1 MKNFFIIL
9 AMKILNL
16 ILKICHKN
24 GGNFLGKI
32 AYDWNPEI
40 FKYFKVDCPV
50 IAVSAT
56 NGKTMTNNCIGY
68 TLKTAG
74 NKVISNVEG
83 NNMETGILSTILKN
97 CTLTGKIK
105 ADYLVFEV
113 DESYI
118 PVVFKDFRLD
128 TLVILNFFRDQ
139 LDRNGEVESLILR
152 INEFLKTYN
161 GNLILNND
169 DPNVSR
175 LGQAN
180 PNNKNIYY
188 FSVDKY
194 QFATEHI
201 KEAGEGKFCPFC
213 KTRLEYEYYQYSH
226 VGKFKCPNCNFGD
239 NKIYKLATNVDLKNR
254 CFDIDGNTY
263 KINGNSIYLI
273 YNYTAVYS
281 VCSLYD
287 ISNDVVKKAFS
298 TFTLNNG
305 RLEEIK
311 IIDVP
316 TIINLAKNPT
326 GSNVSLRILN
336 EDDSEKELLF
346 VLNDNIADG
355 FDVSWIWDINF
366 NNLNNVTR
374 IITSGTRAYDIA
386 IRIKTSGFTAEKIE
400 PYLNLEDAVKALYKT
415 DIKKYVIANYTSLQP
430 TRHELKRFDE
440 MSKNNDVTN
449 VKTSDIS
456 KKEAIKSNI
465 ENTEMNPKEVLQNID
480 NTDNTDN
487 LNYQDNEEKSIK
499 ILYLYPDMLELYGD
513 YGNIQVLKYRIES
526 RGYKAIIDRYSIGD
540 TAPNF
545 NDYDIV
551 FAGGGADNEQ
561 SILAEDLVKYKDN
574 IKDAVKNG
582 VFFLL
587 ICGAYQL
594 FGKYYKG
601 VEGNIIPGLEVFDY
615 YTVANPD
622 RKKRCIG
629 NIVIDATLDANINI
643 KKSTNSNDDSS
654 DNIEN
659 LNLKTKVIGF
669 ENHGGQTFDISNF
682 FGNVLFGNGN
692 KFGDSEEGFFE
703 NNVIA
708 TYLHGPLLSKNPE
721 LCDYIIRYCL
731 DRKYNENIE
740 LEPLN
745 DEFENFCR
753 EQLLNRFLKK

>member
-9 AMKILNL
+9 AIKILNI

-32 AYDWNPEI
+32 AFDCNPSI
-40 FKYFKVDCPV
+40 FKYFKVNCPV

-68 TLKTAG
+68 TLKQAG
-74 NKVISNVEG
+74 YKVVSNTEG

-105 ADYLVFEV
+105 ADFLVFEV

-161 GNLILNND
+161 GNLVLNND
-169 DPNVSR
+169 DPNVAR

-180 PNNKNIYY
+180 PSNQNVYY

-194 QFATEHI
+194 SFATENI

-239 NKIYKLATNVDLKNR
+239 NEIYKLATNVDLKNR
-254 CFDIDGNTY
+254 SFDIENITY
-263 KINGNSIYLI
+263 KIRGNSIYLV
-273 YNYTAVYS
+273 YNYTAVAS
-281 VCSLYD
+281 VCSLYN
-287 ISNDVVKKAFS
+287 ISTDVIQNAFS
-298 TFTLNNG
+298 TFALNNG
-305 RLEEIK
+305 RLEEIE
-311 IIDVP
+311 INGIP

-336 EDDSEKELLF
+336 EDDEEKELLF

-366 NNLNNVTR
+366 DNLNNVSR

-386 IRIKTSGFTAEKIE
+386 IRIKTSGFPAEKIE
-400 PYLNLEDAVKALYKT
+400 PYLNLEEAVKALYKT
-415 DIKKYVIANYTSLQP
+415 NVKKYVIANYTSLQP
-430 TRHELKRFDE
+430 TRRELKKFATQNNE
-440 MSKNNDVTN
+440 TSTMQNGNNNFEIKN
-449 VKTSDIS
+449 DIS
-456 KKEAIKSNI
+456 K
-465 ENTEMNPKEVLQNID
+465 
-480 NTDNTDN
+480 TDNFQQNNDTN
-487 LNYQDNEEKSIK
+487 SVYSKCVK

-526 RGYKAIIDRYSIGD
+526 RGYTAIIDRYSIGD
-540 TAPNF
+540 DAPNF

-561 SILAEDLVKYKDN
+561 SILAEDLVKYKEN
-574 IKDAVKNG
+574 IKEAVQNG

-601 VEGNIIPGLEVFDY
+601 VERNIIPGLEVFDY
-615 YTVANPD
+615 YTEANPD

-629 NIVIDATLDANINI
+629 NIVINA
-643 KKSTNSNDDSS
+643 S
-654 DNIEN
+654 
-659 LNLKTKVIGF
+659 LNGLETKIIGF
-669 ENHGGQTFDISNF
+669 ENHGGQTFDISNS
-682 FGNVLFGNGN
+682 FGKVLFGNGN
-692 KFGDSEEGFFE
+692 KFGDTEEGYFQD
-703 NNVIA
+703 NVIA

-721 LCDYIIRYCL
+721 LADYIIKYCL
-731 DRKYNENIE
+731 DRKYNENIT

-745 DEFENFCR
+745 DKFENLCR
-753 EQLLNRFLKK
+753 EQLLNRFLSVN

>member
-32 AYDWNPEI
+32 AFDLNPEI
-40 FKYFKVDCPV
+40 FKYFKVNCPV

-68 TLKTAG
+68 TLKMAG
-74 NKVISNVEG
+74 NKVVSNVEG
-83 NNMETGILSTILKN
+83 NNMETGILSTLLKN

-169 DPNVSR
+169 DPNVAR

-180 PNNKNIYY
+180 PNNENVYY

-194 QFATEHI
+194 KFATEQI

-239 NKIYKLATNVDLKNR
+239 NEIYKLATNVDLKNR

-281 VCSLYD
+281 VCSLYG

-298 TFTLNNG
+298 TFALNNG
-305 RLEEIK
+305 RLEEIQ
-311 IIDVP
+311 INGVP

-366 NNLNNVTR
+366 NNLNNVSR

-386 IRIKTSGFTAEKIE
+386 IRIKTSGFPAEKIE
-400 PYLNLEDAVKALYKT
+400 PYLNLEDAVNAFYKT
-415 DIKKYVIANYTSLQP
+415 DVKKYVIANYTSLQP
-430 TRHELKRFDE
+430 TRHELKKFDE
-440 MSKNNDVTN
+440 MNKNNDITDVE
-449 VKTSDIS
+449 TSDIS
-456 KKEAIKSNI
+456 KV
-465 ENTEMNPKEVLQNID
+465 ENTEFGAKEIVQNVDTLDILQAQNSED
-480 NTDNTDN
+480 
-487 LNYQDNEEKSIK
+487 KSIK

-540 TAPNF
+540 AAPNF

-574 IKDAVKNG
+574 IKEAVNNG

-629 NIVIDATLDANINI
+629 NIVIDATLGSNINI
-643 KKSTNSNDDSS
+643 KKSANANDDSS

-669 ENHGGQTFDISNF
+669 ENHGGQTFDISNS

-721 LCDYIIRYCL
+721 LCDFIIKYCL

-740 LEPLN
+740 LVPLN
-745 DEFENFCR
+745 DEFENLCR
-753 EQLLNRFLKK
+753 EQLLNRFLEK

>member
-74 NKVISNVEG
+74 NKVVSNVEG

-298 TFTLNNG
+298 TFALNNG

-311 IIDVP
+311 INDVP

-386 IRIKTSGFTAEKIE
+386 IRIKTSGFPAEKIE
-400 PYLNLEDAVKALYKT
+400 SYLNLEDAVKSLYKT
-415 DIKKYVIANYTSLQP
+415 NVKKYVIANYTSLQP
-430 TRHELKRFDE
+430 TRHELKKFDE
-440 MSKNNDVTN
+440 INKNNNVTDSKISDV
-449 VKTSDIS
+449 S
-456 KKEAIKSNI
+456 KKEEIKSNI
-465 ENTEMNPKEVLQNID
+465 ENTEMNTKEVLQSI
-480 NTDNTDN
+480 DNTDN

-669 ENHGGQTFDISNF
+669 ENHGGQTFDISNS

-708 TYLHGPLLSKNPE
+708 TYLHGPLLSKNPK

-731 DRKYNENIE
+731 DRKYNENVE

-745 DEFENFCR
+745 DEFENLCR

>member
-16 ILKICHKN
+16 TLKIFHKN

-32 AYDWNPEI
+32 AFDWNPEI
-40 FKYFKVDCPV
+40 FKYFKVNCPV

-74 NKVISNVEG
+74 YKVVSNVEG

-161 GNLILNND
+161 GNLVLNND
-169 DPNVSR
+169 DPNVAR

-180 PNNKNIYY
+180 PSNQNVYY

-194 QFATEHI
+194 QFATEEI

-239 NKIYKLATNVDLKNR
+239 NEIYKLATNVDLKNR

-281 VCSLYD
+281 VCSLYN
-287 ISNDVVKKAFS
+287 ISNDVVKKSFS
-298 TFTLNNG
+298 TFALNNG

-311 IIDVP
+311 INGVP

-336 EDDSEKELLF
+336 EDDSEKDLLF

-366 NNLNNVTR
+366 NNLNNVSR
-374 IITSGTRAYDIA
+374 IVTSGTRAYDIA
-386 IRIKTSGFTAEKIE
+386 IRIKTSGFPVEKIE
-400 PYLNLEDAVKALYKT
+400 PYLNLEEAIKALYKT
-415 DIKKYVIANYTSLQP
+415 NVKKYVIANYTSLQP
-430 TRHELKRFDE
+430 TRHELKKFDE
-440 MSKNNDVTN
+440 ICQNNLEN
-449 VKTSDIS
+449 VC
-456 KKEAIKSNI
+456 
-465 ENTEMNPKEVLQNID
+465 
-480 NTDNTDN
+480 TDNISSDLNVSEMSQQKNDKTNSDN
-487 LNYQDNEEKSIK
+487 SDCLK

-540 TAPNF
+540 ATPNF

-561 SILAEDLVKYKDN
+561 SILANDLIKYKDN
-574 IKDAVKNG
+574 IKEAVNNG

-629 NIVIDATLDANINI
+629 NIVIDANL
-643 KKSTNSNDDSS
+643 SSSND
-654 DNIEN
+654 II
-659 LNLKTKVIGF
+659 KTKVIGF
-669 ENHGGQTFDISNF
+669 ENHGGQTFDISAS

-692 KFGDSEEGFFE
+692 KFGDSEEGFFQ

-721 LCDYIIRYCL
+721 LCDYIIKYCL
-731 DRKYNENIE
+731 DRRYNENVI

-745 DEFENFCR
+745 DEFENLCR
-753 EQLLNRFLKK
+753 EQLLKRFLEK

>member
-32 AYDWNPEI
+32 AFDWNPEI
-40 FKYFKVDCPV
+40 FKYFKVNCPV

-74 NKVISNVEG
+74 KKVVSNVEG

-152 INEFLKTYN
+152 INEFLKTYT

-169 DPNVSR
+169 DPNVAR

-180 PNNKNIYY
+180 PSNSNIYY

-194 QFATEHI
+194 KFATEKI

-239 NKIYKLATNVDLKNR
+239 NEIYKLATNVDLKNR

-273 YNYTAVYS
+273 YNYTAVYT

-298 TFTLNNG
+298 TFVLNNG
-305 RLEEIK
+305 RLEEIT
-311 IIDVP
+311 IHGVP

-336 EDDSEKELLF
+336 EDDSQKELLF

-366 NNLNNVTR
+366 NNLNNVSR
-374 IITSGTRAYDIA
+374 IVTSGTRAYDIA
-386 IRIKTSGFTAEKIE
+386 IRIKTSGFPAEKIE
-400 PYLNLEDAVKALYKT
+400 PYLSLADAVKALYKT
-415 DIKKYVIANYTSLQP
+415 DVKKYVIANYTSLQP
-430 TRHELKRFDE
+430 TRHELKKFDE
-440 MSKNNDVTN
+440 MNKNNITDVEISQKEEI
-449 VKTSDIS
+449 KTDVENAEVDT
-456 KKEAIKSNI
+456 KEIFQNI
-465 ENTEMNPKEVLQNID
+465 ED
-480 NTDNTDN
+480 SHS
-487 LNYQDNEEKSIK
+487 QDNEEKSIK

-540 TAPNF
+540 ATPDF
-545 NDYDIV
+545 NNYDIV

-561 SILAEDLVKYKDN
+561 SILAEDLVKYKEN
-574 IKDAVKNG
+574 IKEAVNNG

-629 NIVIDATLDANINI
+629 NIVIDANLRSSNNDTDSTESNI
-643 KKSTNSNDDSS
+643 
-654 DNIEN
+654 
-659 LNLKTKVIGF
+659 KTKVIGF
-669 ENHGGQTFDISNF
+669 ENHGGQTFDISNS

-692 KFGDSEEGFFE
+692 KFGDAEEGFFN

-721 LCDYIIRYCL
+721 LCDYIIKYCL
-731 DRKYNENIE
+731 DRKYNENVV
-740 LEPLN
+740 LESLN
-745 DEFENFCR
+745 DEFENLCR
-753 EQLLNRFLKK
+753 EQLLNRFLG

>member
-32 AYDWNPEI
+32 AFDWNPEI
-40 FKYFKVDCPV
+40 FKYFKVQCPV

-74 NKVISNVEG
+74 YKVVSNVEG

-161 GNLILNND
+161 GNLVLNND
-169 DPNVSR
+169 DPNVAR

-180 PNNKNIYY
+180 PSNQNVYY

-194 QFATEHI
+194 QFATEEI

-239 NKIYKLATNVDLKNR
+239 NEIYKLATNVDLKNR

-281 VCSLYD
+281 VCSLYN
-287 ISNDVVKKAFS
+287 ISNDVVKKSFS
-298 TFTLNNG
+298 TFALNNG

-311 IIDVP
+311 INGVP

-336 EDDSEKELLF
+336 EDDSEKDLLF

-366 NNLNNVTR
+366 NNLNNVSR
-374 IITSGTRAYDIA
+374 IVTSGTRAYDIA
-386 IRIKTSGFTAEKIE
+386 IRIKTSGFPVEKIE
-400 PYLNLEDAVKALYKT
+400 PYLNLEEAIKALYKT
-415 DIKKYVIANYTSLQP
+415 NVKKYVIANYTSLQP
-430 TRHELKRFDE
+430 TRHELKKFDE
-440 MSKNNDVTN
+440 ICQNNL
-449 VKTSDIS
+449 
-456 KKEAIKSNI
+456 
-465 ENTEMNPKEVLQNID
+465 ENGC
-480 NTDNTDN
+480 TDNISSYLNVSEMSQQKNDKTNSDN
-487 LNYQDNEEKSIK
+487 SDCLK

-540 TAPNF
+540 ATPNF

-561 SILAEDLVKYKDN
+561 SILANDLIKYKDN
-574 IKDAVKNG
+574 IKEAVNNG

-629 NIVIDATLDANINI
+629 NIVIDANL
-643 KKSTNSNDDSS
+643 SSSND
-654 DNIEN
+654 II
-659 LNLKTKVIGF
+659 KTKVIGF
-669 ENHGGQTFDISNF
+669 ENHGGQTFDISAS

-692 KFGDSEEGFFE
+692 KFGDSEEGFFQ

-721 LCDYIIRYCL
+721 LCDYIIKYCL
-731 DRKYNENIE
+731 DRRYNENVI

-745 DEFENFCR
+745 DEFENLCR
-753 EQLLNRFLKK
+753 EQLLKRFLEK

>member
-32 AYDWNPEI
+32 AFDWNPEI
-40 FKYFKVDCPV
+40 FKYFKVNCPV

-74 NKVISNVEG
+74 KKVVSNVEG

-161 GNLILNND
+161 GNLVLNND
-169 DPNVSR
+169 DPNVAR

-180 PNNKNIYY
+180 PSNSNIYY

-194 QFATEHI
+194 KFATEKI

-239 NKIYKLATNVDLKNR
+239 NEIYKLATNVDLKNR

-298 TFTLNNG
+298 NFALNNG
-305 RLEEIK
+305 RLEEIT
-311 IIDVP
+311 IHGVP

-336 EDDSEKELLF
+336 EDDSQKELLF

-366 NNLNNVTR
+366 NNLNNVSR
-374 IITSGTRAYDIA
+374 IVTSGTRAYDIA
-386 IRIKTSGFTAEKIE
+386 IRIKTSGFPAEKIE
-400 PYLNLEDAVKALYKT
+400 PYLSLEDAVKALYKT
-415 DIKKYVIANYTSLQP
+415 DVKKYVIANYTSLQP
-430 TRHELKRFDE
+430 TRHELKKFNE
-440 MSKNNDVTN
+440 MNKNNNITDINTN
-449 VKTSDIS
+449 DIS
-456 KKEAIKSNI
+456 KIKNPEVDAKEISQNI
-465 ENTEMNPKEVLQNID
+465 EDLQ
-480 NTDNTDN
+480 
-487 LNYQDNEEKSIK
+487 LQDNEEKSIK

-540 TAPNF
+540 VAPNF

-561 SILAEDLVKYKDN
+561 SILAEDLVKYKEN
-574 IKDAVKNG
+574 IKEAVNNG

-629 NIVIDATLDANINI
+629 NIVIDANLRSSNNDTDSTESNI
-643 KKSTNSNDDSS
+643 
-654 DNIEN
+654 
-659 LNLKTKVIGF
+659 KTKVIGF
-669 ENHGGQTFDISNF
+669 ENHGGQTFDISNS

-692 KFGDSEEGFFE
+692 KFGDSEEGFFKD
-703 NNVIA
+703 NVIA

-721 LCDYIIRYCL
+721 LCDYIIKYCL
-731 DRKYNENIE
+731 DRKYNENIT
-740 LEPLN
+740 LESLN
-745 DEFENFCR
+745 DEFENLCR
-753 EQLLNRFLKK
+753 EQLLNRFLSKN

>member
-32 AYDWNPEI
+32 AFDWNPEI
-40 FKYFKVDCPV
+40 FKYFKVNCPV

-74 NKVISNVEG
+74 NKVVSNVEG

-152 INEFLKTYN
+152 INEFLKTYT

-169 DPNVSR
+169 DPNVAR

-180 PNNKNIYY
+180 PSNSNIYY

-194 QFATEHI
+194 KFATEKI

-239 NKIYKLATNVDLKNR
+239 NEIYKLATNVDLKNR

-273 YNYTAVYS
+273 YNYTAVYT

-298 TFTLNNG
+298 TFALNNG
-305 RLEEIK
+305 RLEEIT
-311 IIDVP
+311 IHGVP

-336 EDDSEKELLF
+336 EDDSQKELLF

-366 NNLNNVTR
+366 NNLNNVSR
-374 IITSGTRAYDIA
+374 IVTSGTRAYDIA
-386 IRIKTSGFTAEKIE
+386 IRIKTSGFPAEKIE

-415 DIKKYVIANYTSLQP
+415 DVKKYVIANYTSLQP
-430 TRHELKRFDE
+430 TRHELKKFDE
-440 MSKNNDVTN
+440 MNKNNNITDINTN
-449 VKTSDIS
+449 DIS
-456 KKEAIKSNI
+456 KIKNLEVDAKEISQNI
-465 ENTEMNPKEVLQNID
+465 EDLQS
-480 NTDNTDN
+480 
-487 LNYQDNEEKSIK
+487 QDNEEKSIK

-540 TAPNF
+540 MAPNF

-561 SILAEDLVKYKDN
+561 SILAEDLVKYKEN
-574 IKDAVKNG
+574 IKEAVNNG

-629 NIVIDATLDANINI
+629 NIVIDANLRC
-643 KKSTNSNDDSS
+643 SNNDTDSS
-654 DNIEN
+654 ESNI
-659 LNLKTKVIGF
+659 KTKVIGF
-669 ENHGGQTFDISNF
+669 ENHGGQTFDISNS

-692 KFGDSEEGFFE
+692 KFGDAEEGFFN

-721 LCDYIIRYCL
+721 LCDYIIKYCL
-731 DRKYNENIE
+731 DRKYNENIT
-740 LEPLN
+740 LESLN
-745 DEFENFCR
+745 DEFENLCR
-753 EQLLNRFLKK
+753 EQLLNRFLG

>member
-9 AMKILNL
+9 AMKILNI

-32 AYDWNPEI
+32 AFDWNPSI
-40 FKYFKVDCPV
+40 FKYFKVNCPV

-68 TLKTAG
+68 TLKQAG
-74 NKVISNVEG
+74 YKVVSNTEG

-105 ADYLVFEV
+105 ADFLVFEV

-161 GNLILNND
+161 GNLVLNND
-169 DPNVSR
+169 DPNVAR

-180 PNNKNIYY
+180 PSNQNVYY

-194 QFATEHI
+194 SFATENI

-239 NKIYKLATNVDLKNR
+239 NEIYKLATNVDLKNR
-254 CFDIDGNTY
+254 SFDIENITY
-263 KINGNSIYLI
+263 KIRGNSIYLV
-273 YNYTAVYS
+273 YNYTAVAS
-281 VCSLYD
+281 VCSLYN
-287 ISNDVVKKAFS
+287 ISTDVIQKAFS
-298 TFTLNNG
+298 SFALNNG
-305 RLEEIK
+305 RLEEIE
-311 IIDVP
+311 INSVP

-336 EDDSEKELLF
+336 EDDEEKELLF

-366 NNLNNVTR
+366 NNLNNVSR

-386 IRIKTSGFTAEKIE
+386 IRIKTSGFLAEKIE
-400 PYLNLEDAVKALYKT
+400 PYLNLEEAVKALYKT
-415 DIKKYVIANYTSLQP
+415 NVKKYVIANYTSLQP
-430 TRHELKRFDE
+430 TRKELKKFATQNNE
-440 MSKNNDVTN
+440 TSTMQNGNNNFEIKN
-449 VKTSDIS
+449 DIS
-456 KKEAIKSNI
+456 K
-465 ENTEMNPKEVLQNID
+465 
-480 NTDNTDN
+480 TDNFQQNNDTN
-487 LNYQDNEEKSIK
+487 SVYSKCVK

-526 RGYKAIIDRYSIGD
+526 RGYTAIIDRYSIGD
-540 TAPNF
+540 DAPNF

-561 SILAEDLVKYKDN
+561 SILAEDLVKYKEN
-574 IKDAVKNG
+574 IKEAVQNG

-601 VEGNIIPGLEVFDY
+601 VERNIIPGLEVFDY
-615 YTVANPD
+615 YTEANPD

-629 NIVIDATLDANINI
+629 NIVINA
-643 KKSTNSNDDSS
+643 S
-654 DNIEN
+654 
-659 LNLKTKVIGF
+659 LNGLETKIIGF
-669 ENHGGQTFDISNF
+669 ENHGGQTFDISNS
-682 FGNVLFGNGN
+682 FGKVLFGNGN
-692 KFGDSEEGFFE
+692 KFGDTEEGYFQD
-703 NNVIA
+703 NVIA

-721 LCDYIIRYCL
+721 LADYIIKYCL
-731 DRKYNENIE
+731 DRKYNENIT

-745 DEFENFCR
+745 DKFENLCR
-753 EQLLNRFLKK
+753 EQLLNRFLSVN

>member
-40 FKYFKVDCPV
+40 FKYFKVNCPV

-74 NKVISNVEG
+74 NKVVSNVEG

-161 GNLILNND
+161 ENLILNND
-169 DPNVSR
+169 DPNVAR

-180 PNNKNIYY
+180 PNNENIYY

-194 QFATEHI
+194 KFATEQI

-239 NKIYKLATNVDLKNR
+239 NEIYKLATNVDLKNR

-281 VCSLYD
+281 VCSLYG

-298 TFTLNNG
+298 TFALNNG

-311 IIDVP
+311 INGVP

-336 EDDSEKELLF
+336 EDDSKKELLF

-366 NNLNNVTR
+366 NNLNNVSR

-386 IRIKTSGFTAEKIE
+386 IRIKTSGFPAEKIE
-400 PYLNLEDAVKALYKT
+400 PYLNLEDAVKAFYKT

-430 TRHELKRFDE
+430 TRHELKKFDE
-440 MSKNNDVTN
+440 MNTNNIN
-449 VKTSDIS
+449 SS
-456 KKEAIKSNI
+456 
-465 ENTEMNPKEVLQNID
+465 LHNID
-480 NTDNTDN
+480 TIRQNNETN
-487 LNYQDNEEKSIK
+487 LDCPNCLK

-540 TAPNF
+540 AAPNF

-574 IKDAVKNG
+574 IKDAVNNG

-629 NIVIDATLDANINI
+629 NIVI
-643 KKSTNSNDDSS
+643 
-654 DNIEN
+654 E
-659 LNLKTKVIGF
+659 TKMGNVIGF
-669 ENHGGQTFDISNF
+669 ENHGGQTFDISNS
-682 FGNVLFGNGN
+682 FGKVLFGNGN

-721 LCDYIIRYCL
+721 LCDYIIKYCL
-731 DRKYNENIE
+731 DRKYNVNIE
-740 LEPLN
+740 LTPLN
-745 DEFENFCR
+745 DKFENLCR
-753 EQLLNRFLKK
+753 EQLLNRFLEK